1 MIKLKKNKFYK
12 KSSMNF
18 CMASMNFERIKEKRG
33 GKENVI
39 GVASPHPRLHVLP
52 QEGEDGA
59 TLLTT

>member
-1 MIKLKKNKFYK
+1 LGLNDKIKKNEFYK

-39 GVASPHPRLHVLP
+39 GVASPHQRLHVLP
-52 QEGEDGA
+52 Q
-59 TLLTT
+59 